1 MDPGRLQIC
10 PELPTG
16 SCSRLGLAACSVA
29 SRSKGHLQSNTD
41 HEVVPPAES
50 RLGTEE
56 GVFGVFPRRCGPV
69 SLDLESQPI
78 HVCPYHSPRHTAT
91 VTPPRGVRVANRDGP
106 REEGRVPGH
115 LQIWQW
121 VRLAG
126 GQGGQGALALS
137 PSRIWDHGAEAQPLL
152 DAQTGGTSRRL
163 GLELDTWGWQSSGPA
178 NKAPQQRMGC
188 RWWHQV
194 RGPGTARVGS
204 SRVTVGA

>member
-1 MDPGRLQIC
+1 MSPAWLGELPDPQEPLSFLGVGASSWQGNPVDPGRLQIC

-91 VTPPRGVRVANRDGP
+91 GNPPQGGESGQQRWTQRGRQGP
-106 REEGRVPGH
+106 RP
-115 LQIWQW
+115 
-121 VRLAG
+121 
-126 GQGGQGALALS
+126 
-137 PSRIWDHGAEAQPLL
+137 
-152 DAQTGGTSRRL
+152 
-163 GLELDTWGWQSSGPA
+163 PA
-178 NKAPQQRMGC
+178 NLAVGT
-188 RWWHQV
+188 
-194 RGPGTARVGS
+194 PGGWPGRAGS
-204 SRVTVGA
+204 VGAVTKQDLGSRS